1 MHATQLCQGSRIAS
15 MQMLF
20 LEEDYLAVGSP
31 HLECKYDA
39 SAIAGRGASLL
50 VSLKGSGL
58 QL

>member
-1 MHATQLCQGSRIAS
+1 